1 MNNINDIQSSAIF
14 STCCNSYYLLE
25 SWIQLLYLSIKI
37 SSVCCNMEIIKDIS
51 SVVMWRTLNFYVLV

>member
-1 MNNINDIQSSAIF
+1 MNNINDIQSSAIL

-25 SWIQLLYLSIKI
+25 SWIQLLYLKI
-37 SSVCCNMEIIKDIS
+37 SSLCCNMEIIKDIS

>member
-14 STCCNSYYLLE
+14 SKCCNSYYLLE
-25 SWIQLLYLSIKI
+25 SWIHLLYLKI

>member
-25 SWIQLLYLSIKI
+25 SWIQLLYLKI

-51 SVVMWRTLNFYVLV
+51 SVVMWRTLNFYELV